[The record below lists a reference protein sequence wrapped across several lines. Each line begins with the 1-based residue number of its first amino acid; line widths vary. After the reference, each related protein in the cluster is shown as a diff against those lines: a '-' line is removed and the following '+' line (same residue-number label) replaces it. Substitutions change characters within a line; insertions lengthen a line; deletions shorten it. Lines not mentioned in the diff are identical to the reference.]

1 MFYNSMSYIRKS
13 LRSQSL
19 KKLNQNS
26 RTNYSSDFNK
36 ISSSA
41 FYTPKSPL
49 KMKYNGYNKDLIDI
63 KKKKK
68 PKKKII
74 IEEEPEEEEK
84 QVIFEK
90 LNDMQSF
97 HQK

>member
-1 MFYNSMSYIRKS
+1 MR
-13 LRSQSL
+13 
-19 KKLNQNS
+19 
-26 RTNYSSDFNK
+26 
-36 ISSSA
+36 
-41 FYTPKSPL
+41 
-49 KMKYNGYNKDLIDI
+49 YNGYNRDLIDI